1 MVLRVLQAHG
11 NEELTN
17 ALKLP
22 KNRKF
27 YIRKAVE
34 TYSKGIAANCSDKAL
49 VSVLYANRAQAQ
61 LKLENYRAALHD
73 SLKAISY
80 DSSNIKVKRIP
91 SIAYIFPAAPA
102 LKRRHE
108 IERSAKNMVPR
119 GSVLPYELG
128 ICALFCS
135 KVEAGALRLG
145 RLTTVGPK
153 QRSSSRN

>member
-1 MVLRVLQAHG
+1 MTSVSNWVVRPWQAHG

-49 VSVLYANRAQAQ
+49 NSVLHGNRAQAH
-61 LKLENYRAALHD
+61 LKLENYRAALQD

-80 DSSNIKVKRIP
+80 DSSNIKVNA
-91 SIAYIFPAAPA
+91 IA
-102 LKRRHE
+102 
-108 IERSAKNMVPR
+108 
-119 GSVLPYELG
+119 
-128 ICALFCS
+128 
-135 KVEAGALRLG
+135 
-145 RLTTVGPK
+145 
-153 QRSSSRN
+153 